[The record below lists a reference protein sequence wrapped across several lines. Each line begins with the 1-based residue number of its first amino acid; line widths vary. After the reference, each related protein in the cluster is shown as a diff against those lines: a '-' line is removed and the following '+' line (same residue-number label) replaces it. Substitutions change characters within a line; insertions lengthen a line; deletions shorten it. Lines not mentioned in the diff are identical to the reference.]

1 MPETVT
7 TVITFITGEMV
18 SLSKTIMGDAV
29 LSFPVVVGM
38 VGSVIG
44 LTFTILGRRRR
55 RR

>member
-1 MPETVT
+1 MPETVK
-7 TVITFITGEMV
+7 TVITFITTEMT
-18 SLSKTIMGDAV
+18 SLLNTIMGDAT
-29 LSFPVVVGM
+29 LAFPVVVSM